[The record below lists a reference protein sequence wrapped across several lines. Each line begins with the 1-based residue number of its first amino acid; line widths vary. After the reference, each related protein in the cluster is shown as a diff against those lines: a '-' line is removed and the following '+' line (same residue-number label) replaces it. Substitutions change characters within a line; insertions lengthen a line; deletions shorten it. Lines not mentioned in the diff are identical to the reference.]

1 MFLSVIFKQTLLS
14 FLSFDNINK
23 KSPQWWTF
31 LRSDKLH
38 NFHNFDFRY
47 IPFNMDGK
55 YNKAFEGSL
64 TDTTDTKNVSV
75 DLVLQGVPTSFGWKA
90 SSKIIILIF
99 FVKIIR
105 QIGVRSAL
113 LNQNINKI

>member
-1 MFLSVIFKQTLLS
+1 MTTLIK
-14 FLSFDNINK
+14 N
-23 KSPQWWTF
+23 P
-31 LRSDKLH
+31 RSGERSYVQISYIIS
-38 NFHNFDFRY
+38 NNFDFRY

-105 QIGVRSAL
+105 QIVVRSAL
-113 LNQNINKI
+113 LNQNVNKI